1 MGSLGGGDGEMNTTK
16 KHPARGAEKGLAGC
30 HLCEKVSPVSLGHCP
45 RCGSKLH
52 LRKPDSINRTIALV
66 IAAAI
71 MYIPANLLPIM
82 SIREL
87 GVLTESTI
95 IKGLIQFWNAGS
107 YPIAI
112 VIFTASIMIPILK
125 IFSLLWLCAAAK
137 GLVPHSSKVL
147 GRVYWIT
154 ELLGRWS
161 MVDIFVVS
169 ILVTMVQLGNYMR
182 VTPGPGA
189 LAFAGVVILTM
200 FAAMSFDPKLLWDRL
215 EREQAESESKH
226 LPEK

>member
-1 MGSLGGGDGEMNTTK
+1 MSDSG
-16 KHPARGAEKGLAGC
+16 KHPARGVDAGLAGC
-30 HLCEKVSPVSLGHCP
+30 HVCEKVSPVSLGKCP
-45 RCGSKLH
+45 RCGGHLH
-52 LRKPDSINRTIALV
+52 LRKPNSLSRTMALV
-66 IAAAI
+66 VAAAL

-82 SIREL
+82 SVREL

-95 IKGLIQFWNAGS
+95 IKGLVQFWQAGS

-137 GLVPHSSKVL
+137 GWVPHSSKVL
-147 GRVYWIT
+147 GKVYWVT

-200 FAAMSFDPKLLWDRL
+200 FAAMSFDPKLLWDQL
-215 EREQAESESKH
+215 EREAANASEPSPSKR
-226 LPEK
+226 E

>member
-1 MGSLGGGDGEMNTTK
+1 MTGEISKGS
-16 KHPARGAEKGLAGC
+16 PRGADLGLAGC
-30 HLCEKVSPVSLGHCP
+30 HVCDKVSPVELGYCP
-45 RCGSKLH
+45 RCGSPLH
-52 LRKPDSINRTIALV
+52 LRKPQSLTRTMALV
-66 IAAAI
+66 IAAAL
-71 MYIPANLLPIM
+71 MYVPANMLPIM

-95 IKGLIQFWNAGS
+95 VAGLVQFWQSGS

-112 VIFTASIMIPILK
+112 VIFTASIMIPLLK

-137 GLVPHSSKVL
+137 GMVPHSARTL
-147 GRVYWIT
+147 GKVYWIT

-161 MVDIFVVS
+161 MVDIFVVA

-189 LAFAGVVILTM
+189 LAFAAVVMLTM
-200 FAAMSFDPKLLWDRL
+200 FAAMSFDPKLLWDQL
-215 EREQAESESKH
+215 VREAAQDDAQPLSESE
-226 LPEK
+226 

>member
-1 MGSLGGGDGEMNTTK
+1 MSRIYEK
-16 KHPARGAEKGLAGC
+16 APRGASKGLAGC
-30 HLCEKVSPVSLGHCP
+30 HVCEKVAPVALGKCP
-45 RCGSKLH
+45 RCGSHLH
-52 LRKPDSINRTIALV
+52 LRKPDSINRTLALV
-66 IAAAI
+66 VAATL

-95 IKGLIQFWNAGS
+95 VAGLIQFWEAGS

-112 VIFTASIMIPILK
+112 PLLK
-125 IFSLLWLCAAAK
+125 IVSLLWLCAAAK

-147 GRVYWIT
+147 GRVYWMT

-161 MVDIFVVS
+161 MVDIFVVA

-200 FAAMSFDPKLLWDRL
+200 FAAMSFDPKLLWDQL
-215 EREQAESESKH
+215 ERESAAPAAEPLSESE
-226 LPEK
+226 